1 MKRTLRF
8 LFNRIWMYD
17 RLMIPIIAV
26 FSVLFAIYPFVWLI
40 VPKYIIDRAGS
51 GNISAIVLAAIAG
64 GAVAGLSVL
73 ATNFLR
79 GNYRMRMN
87 NVRYFLIRDLLRASL
102 QMPYEMTLAPETLD
116 EIHTIQYTVT
126 NPREGAGGI
135 ILLLLQLFG
144 GLLASIGL
152 MGLMSTLSVWV
163 MLIMLLIVILTFIMH
178 NKADQFEEKQWDR
191 QYPEYR
197 RFQGLMD
204 FSIDPANGKDIRL
217 YGLFPILKSYAAES
231 TNRAVVIINA
241 IQSRRFTSQAIV
253 ALLDFVR
260 DGLLYS
266 WLILQFLNEK
276 LSPSDFYLYT
286 TGITAFVVFLQSSMK
301 DMASIKR
308 ESSKFMKYLNFMD
321 KIDNKIRQQS
331 EADEQARI
339 SSGGAGINIS
349 EAPSLELKD
358 VSFTYPGSDR
368 AVLKHLNLSIPAG
381 QKLALVGENGTGKST
396 LVKLL
401 CRLYRPDSGL
411 ILLNGRPVDQYTE
424 EEYHKLLSVVFQDAM
439 VFPFSISDNI
449 TLQSAPDEAKLRC
462 VLESSG
468 LAEHIESLP
477 LKEKTILLRILD
489 DDGIDLSGGQRQKM
503 YLARA
508 LYKGGSV
515 ILLDEPSAAL
525 DPLAE
530 YELYRKYDDLTRG
543 KTSIFISHRLSST
556 RFCDRIALLK
566 DGSIKELGTHEE
578 LMALDGEYARL
589 FEIQAK
595 YYAEQSNTPKPE
607 ELEELYA

>member
-1 MKRTLRF
+1 M
-8 LFNRIWMYD
+8 
-17 RLMIPIIAV
+17 
-26 FSVLFAIYPFVWLI
+26 
-40 VPKYIIDRAGS
+40 
-51 GNISAIVLAAIAG
+51 
-64 GAVAGLSVL
+64 
-73 ATNFLR
+73 
-79 GNYRMRMN
+79 
-87 NVRYFLIRDLLRASL
+87 
-102 QMPYEMTLAPETLD
+102 
-116 EIHTIQYTVT
+116 
-126 NPREGAGGI
+126 
-135 ILLLLQLFG
+135 
-144 GLLASIGL
+144 
-152 MGLMSTLSVWV
+152 
-163 MLIMLLIVILTFIMH
+163 
-178 NKADQFEEKQWDR
+178 
-191 QYPEYR
+191 
-197 RFQGLMD
+197 MD

-308 ESSKFMKYLNFMD
+308 ESSKFMRYLNFMD

-477 LKEKTILLRILD
+477 L
-489 DDGIDLSGGQRQKM
+489 
-503 YLARA
+503 
-508 LYKGGSV
+508 
-515 ILLDEPSAAL
+515 
-525 DPLAE
+525 
-530 YELYRKYDDLTRG
+530 
-543 KTSIFISHRLSST
+543 
-556 RFCDRIALLK
+556 
-566 DGSIKELGTHEE
+566 
-578 LMALDGEYARL
+578 
-589 FEIQAK
+589 
-595 YYAEQSNTPKPE
+595 
-607 ELEELYA
+607 

>member
-308 ESSKFMKYLNFMD
+308 ESSKFMRYLNFMD